1 MRLGVTF
8 LCVFLLLVS
17 CGEKIIDPPKN
28 LISQEKMASILYD
41 LAILNSTKGTNPTI
55 LKKHNIELMPFI
67 FEKHNIDSLQFAES
81 DVYYASI
88 PLQYQTI
95 YEAVEERLESE
106 VKLMEDEKKRKNDSI
121 SKASQKRRDSLKSP
135 IKLPT
140 NDSLP
145 KK

>member
-8 LCVFLLLVS
+8 LCMFLLLVS
-17 CGEKIIDPPKN
+17 CGEKVIEPPEG
-28 LISQEKMASILYD
+28 LISKDKMTSILYD

-55 LKKHNIELMPFI
+55 LKQHNIKLMPFI
-67 FEKHNIDSLQFAES
+67 FKKYNIDSLQFAES
-81 DVYYASI
+81 DLYYASI
-88 PLQYQTI
+88 PLEYQTI
-95 YEAVEERLESE
+95 YEAVEARLENE
-106 VKLMEDEKKRKNDSI
+106 VKLLEEEKKRKADSTK
-121 SKASQKRRDSLKSP
+121 KASQLRRDSLNT